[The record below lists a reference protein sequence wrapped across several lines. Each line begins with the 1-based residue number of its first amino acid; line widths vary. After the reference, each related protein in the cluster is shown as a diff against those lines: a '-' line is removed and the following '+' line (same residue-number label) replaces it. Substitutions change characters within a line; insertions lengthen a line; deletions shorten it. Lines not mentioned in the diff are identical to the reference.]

1 MTTGNNTQFTT
12 AKVVS
17 KIVTFYTDGTF
28 TEYVPAPMPQ
38 TYPPVYPYQP
48 WWQGPV
54 SNSQCWGMPT
64 NECKTEDIKDDPISH
79 YGK

>member
-1 MTTGNNTQFTT
+1 MTTTTNTPHLTT

-54 SNSQCWGMPT
+54 SNSQMWGVA
-64 NECKTEDIKDDPISH
+64 NAGVKSEEC
-79 YGK
+79 